1 MRRGPDTMKLNLD
14 FNDSILLH
22 IVLSVL
28 IVLMGVLLVKL
39 SNRFFVSR
47 QLADRDNLR
56 SYRTWTVAS
65 RNLIGAVAFLLLL
78 GIWVSELKSVAISL
92 AAFAAALMISG
103 KELVM
108 CFLGA
113 FMRMIAR
120 PFQLGDLV
128 EIGQYAGE
136 VIDMDALTTTLVE
149 VAPTRQFT
157 GFTVQV
163 PNSLLLTVAVRNHSQ
178 AGKYTLDTVRI
189 PLAAQCDPD
198 RIEAELLDIAQQAC
212 EPFLEA
218 AGQSLRRYGDTRF
231 LDLSQFAPRVM
242 FEPVGTDRLDAI
254 VRFPAPVGGRLPV
267 AQQIIRR
274 FYRQRINDSK
284 QAGGDVAAEAGTGNE
299 KREAERREA
308 AEDRARMARSVRPGA
323 AGSPG
328 NPDTSGPPA
337 SSPAF

>member
-1 MRRGPDTMKLNLD
+1 MKLNLD

-28 IVLMGVLLVKL
+28 IVLVGVLLVKL

-65 RNLIGAVAFLLLL
+65 RNLIGAVVFLLLL

-113 FMRMIAR
+113 FMRMLTR

-231 LDLSQFAPRVM
+231 LELSQFAPRVM

-274 FYRQRINDSK
+274 FYRQRMSDSK
-284 QAGGDVAAEAGTGNE
+284 EAGADAAAEAAT
-299 KREAERREA
+299 EADQREA
-308 AEDRARMARSVRPGA
+308 AEDRARMARAGRPGT
-323 AGSPG
+323 AGGPG
-328 NPDTSGPPA
+328 APDASGPPA

>member
-1 MRRGPDTMKLNLD
+1 MKLNLD

-22 IVLSVL
+22 IVLSAF

-113 FMRMIAR
+113 FMRMVAR

-274 FYRQRINDSK
+274 FYRQRVNESK
-284 QAGGDVAAEAGTGNE
+284 EAGGDAAAETTT
-299 KREAERREA
+299 EAEQREA
-308 AEDRARMARSVRPGA
+308 AEDRARMARTGRPGT
-323 AGSPG
+323 AGGPG
-328 NPDTSGPPA
+328 TPDTSGPPA

>member
-1 MRRGPDTMKLNLD
+1 MKLNLD

-28 IVLMGVLLVKL
+28 IVLVGVLLVKL

-65 RNLIGAVAFLLLL
+65 RNLIGAVVFLLLL

-113 FMRMIAR
+113 FMRMLTR

-254 VRFPAPVGGRLPV
+254 VRFPAPVGGRLPA

-274 FYRQRINDSK
+274 FYRQRMSDSK
-284 QAGGDVAAEAGTGNE
+284 EAGADAAAEAAT
-299 KREAERREA
+299 EADQREA
-308 AEDRARMARSVRPGA
+308 AEDRARMARAGRPGT
-323 AGSPG
+323 AGGPG
-328 NPDTSGPPA
+328 APDASGPPA

>member
-1 MRRGPDTMKLNLD
+1 MKLNLD

-113 FMRMIAR
+113 FMRMVAR

-274 FYRQRINDSK
+274 FYRQRMNESK
-284 QAGGDVAAEAGTGNE
+284 EAGGDAAAESATG
-299 KREAERREA
+299 AEQREA
-308 AEDRARMARSVRPGA
+308 AEDRARMARTGRPGT
-323 AGSPG
+323 AGGPG
-328 NPDTSGPPA
+328 TPDTSGPPA

>member
-1 MRRGPDTMKLNLD
+1 MKLNLD

-113 FMRMIAR
+113 FMRMVAR

-274 FYRQRINDSK
+274 FYRQRMNESK
-284 QAGGDVAAEAGTGNE
+284 EAGGDAAAGSATG
-299 KREAERREA
+299 AEQREA
-308 AEDRARMARSVRPGA
+308 AEDRARMARTGRPGT
-323 AGSPG
+323 AGGPG
-328 NPDTSGPPA
+328 TPDTSGPPA

>member
-1 MRRGPDTMKLNLD
+1 MKLNLD
-14 FNDSILLH
+14 DHNIFVH
-22 IVLSVL
+22 IALSAL
-28 IVLMGVLLVKL
+28 IVLAGVVLVKL
-39 SNRFFVSR
+39 STRFFVSR
-47 QLADRDNLR
+47 QLADKDNLR

-65 RNLIGAVAFLLLL
+65 RNTIGALVFVLLL
-78 GIWVSELKSVAISL
+78 GMWLSELKSVAISL
-92 AAFAAALMISG
+92 AAFAAGLLISG

-113 FMRMIAR
+113 FMRMLTR

-136 VIDMDALTTTLVE
+136 VVDMDALTTTLIE

-163 PNSLLLTVAVRNHSQ
+163 PNSLLLTTAVRNHSQ
-178 AGKYTLDTVRI
+178 AGRYTLDTVRI
-189 PLAAQCDPD
+189 PLPVQCDPD
-198 RIEAELLDIAQQAC
+198 RVEAQLLDIAQQAC

-242 FEPVGTDRLDAI
+242 FEPTGTDRLDAI

-267 AQQIIRR
+267 AQQIIRH
-274 FYRQRINDSK
+274 FYRLRATEK
-284 QAGGDVAAEAGTGNE
+284 QQPDGAGTGATE
-299 KREAERREA
+299 VTAG
-308 AEDRARMARSVRPGA
+308 RP
-323 AGSPG
+323 
-328 NPDTSGPPA
+328 
-337 SSPAF
+337 

>member
-1 MRRGPDTMKLNLD
+1 MKLNLH

-22 IVLSVL
+22 IVLSVF
-28 IVLMGVLLVKL
+28 IVLVGVLLVKL
-39 SNRFFVSR
+39 SNRFFISR

-65 RNLIGAVAFLLLL
+65 RNLIGAVVFLLLL

-113 FMRMIAR
+113 FMRMVAR

-157 GFTVQV
+157 GYTVQV
-163 PNSLLLTVAVRNHSQ
+163 PNSLLLTMAVRNHSQ

-189 PLAAQCDPD
+189 PLPAQCDPD
-198 RIEAELLDIAQQAC
+198 RVEAQLLDIAQQAC

-254 VRFPAPVGGRLPV
+254 VRFPAPVGARLPV

-274 FYRQRINDSK
+274 FYRQRVNDSK
-284 QAGGDVAAEAGTGNE
+284 EAGSDAAAEAAT
-299 KREAERREA
+299 EADQRTA
-308 AEDRARMARSVRPGA
+308 AEDRARMARAGRPGT
-323 AGSPG
+323 AGGPG
-328 NPDTSGPPA
+328 APDTGGPPA

>member
-1 MRRGPDTMKLNLD
+1 MNLD

-28 IVLMGVLLVKL
+28 IVLVGVLLVKL

-65 RNLIGAVAFLLLL
+65 RNLIGAVVFLLLL

-113 FMRMIAR
+113 FMRMLTR

-274 FYRQRINDSK
+274 FYRQRMSDSK
-284 QAGGDVAAEAGTGNE
+284 EAGADAAAEAAT
-299 KREAERREA
+299 EADQREA
-308 AEDRARMARSVRPGA
+308 AEDRARMARAGRPGT
-323 AGSPG
+323 AGGPG
-328 NPDTSGPPA
+328 APDASGPPA

>member
-1 MRRGPDTMKLNLD
+1 MKLNLD

-28 IVLMGVLLVKL
+28 IVLVGVLLVKL

-65 RNLIGAVAFLLLL
+65 RNLIGAVVFLLLL

-113 FMRMIAR
+113 FMRMLTR

-274 FYRQRINDSK
+274 FYRQRMSDSK
-284 QAGGDVAAEAGTGNE
+284 EAGADAAAEAAT
-299 KREAERREA
+299 EADQREA
-308 AEDRARMARSVRPGA
+308 AEDRARMARAGRPGT
-323 AGSPG
+323 AGGPG
-328 NPDTSGPPA
+328 APDASGPPA

>member
-1 MRRGPDTMKLNLD
+1 MKLNLD

-28 IVLMGVLLVKL
+28 IVLVGVLLVKL
-39 SNRFFVSR
+39 NNRFFVSR

-65 RNLIGAVAFLLLL
+65 RNLIGAVVFLLLL

-113 FMRMIAR
+113 FMRMLTR

-157 GFTVQV
+157 GYTVQV
-163 PNSLLLTVAVRNHSQ
+163 PNSLLLTMAVRNHSQ

-189 PLAAQCDPD
+189 PLPAQCDPD

-274 FYRQRINDSK
+274 FYRQRMSDSK
-284 QAGGDVAAEAGTGNE
+284 EAGADAAAEAAT
-299 KREAERREA
+299 EADQREA
-308 AEDRARMARSVRPGA
+308 AEDRARMARAGRPGT
-323 AGSPG
+323 AGGPG
-328 NPDTSGPPA
+328 APDASGPPA

>member
-1 MRRGPDTMKLNLD
+1 MKLNLD

-28 IVLMGVLLVKL
+28 IVLLGVLLVKL

-65 RNLIGAVAFLLLL
+65 RNLIGAVVFLLLL

-113 FMRMIAR
+113 FMRMVAR

-157 GFTVQV
+157 GYTVQV

-198 RIEAELLDIAQQAC
+198 RIEAQLLDVAQQAC
-212 EPFLEA
+212 APFLEA

-254 VRFPAPVGGRLPV
+254 VRFPAPVGGRLAV
-267 AQQIIRR
+267 AQQIIRH
-274 FYRQRINDSK
+274 FYRQRMNESK
-284 QAGGDVAAEAGTGNE
+284 EAGSDAAAEAAA
-299 KREAERREA
+299 EAEKREA
-308 AEDRARMARSVRPGA
+308 AEDRARMARTGRPGT
-323 AGSPG
+323 AGG
-328 NPDTSGPPA
+328 TGTPDASGPPA

>member
-1 MRRGPDTMKLNLD
+1 MKLNLD

-28 IVLMGVLLVKL
+28 IVLVGVLLVKL

-65 RNLIGAVAFLLLL
+65 RNLIGAVVFLLLL

-113 FMRMIAR
+113 FMRMLTR

-274 FYRQRINDSK
+274 FYRQRMSDSK
-284 QAGGDVAAEAGTGNE
+284 ETSTDAAAEAAT
-299 KREAERREA
+299 EADQREA
-308 AEDRARMARSVRPGA
+308 AEDRARMARSGRPGA
-323 AGSPG
+323 AGGPG
-328 NPDTSGPPA
+328 APDTSGPPA

>member
-1 MRRGPDTMKLNLD
+1 MKLNLD

-28 IVLMGVLLVKL
+28 IVLVGVLLVKL

-65 RNLIGAVAFLLLL
+65 RNLIGAVVFLLLL

-113 FMRMIAR
+113 FMRMLTR

-274 FYRQRINDSK
+274 FYRQRMSDSK
-284 QAGGDVAAEAGTGNE
+284 ETGADAAAEAAT
-299 KREAERREA
+299 EADQREA
-308 AEDRARMARSVRPGA
+308 AEDRARMARAGRPGT
-323 AGSPG
+323 AGGPG
-328 NPDTSGPPA
+328 APDASGPPA

>member
-1 MRRGPDTMKLNLD
+1 MNLD

-28 IVLMGVLLVKL
+28 IVLVGVLLVKL
-39 SNRFFVSR
+39 NNRFFVSR

-65 RNLIGAVAFLLLL
+65 RNLIGAVVFLLLL

-113 FMRMIAR
+113 FMRMLTR

-157 GFTVQV
+157 GYTVQV
-163 PNSLLLTVAVRNHSQ
+163 PNSLLLTMAVRNHSQ

-189 PLAAQCDPD
+189 PLPAQCDPD

-274 FYRQRINDSK
+274 FYRQRMSDSK
-284 QAGGDVAAEAGTGNE
+284 EAGADAAAEAAT
-299 KREAERREA
+299 EADQREA
-308 AEDRARMARSVRPGA
+308 AEDRARMARAGRPGT
-323 AGSPG
+323 AGGPG
-328 NPDTSGPPA
+328 APDASGPPA